1 MLTTTAVETA
11 NYKDNPCN
19 VWCLCSYQTNLFPSI
34 WEVSVAQ
41 AVIMES
47 VGLVALISLS
57 NDAGSAATNLMP
69 SVDYYD
75 SWQSSAT
82 DL

>member
-1 MLTTTAVETA
+1 
-11 NYKDNPCN
+11 
-19 VWCLCSYQTNLFPSI
+19 
-34 WEVSVAQ
+34 
-41 AVIMES
+41 MES